1 MKKKILVLL
10 ALMCSCAAFTAC
22 GTTALDP
29 EDYCEVEVKGAN
41 GYGKVSLSVDYS
53 DLKDDIEDCL
63 GDDSTKKERQKAS
76 EFADE
81 IKFKVVSDQKDKLS
95 NGDVIEVEVDYDQE
109 DAKKDF
115 KFKFK
120 KDTFKYKVEDL
131 DDAEELDAFEGLDIK
146 YEGFSPSA
154 RYYLD
159 NSNCSDELRNYVY
172 YEIVDGPERVGNGDT
187 ITVKAICYDED
198 RLLDEGYVLSA
209 DKKDFIVSG
218 VEEGKIIDAFSD
230 IKIEYTG
237 ISPSAKANVDT
248 SACDDYIKNNVSYR
262 VENNGNLANG
272 DNVVITINYDES
284 KAEQNGVV
292 FPETEKTFVAEN
304 IPAYL
309 STLDGVKISELEDQ
323 YRDYA
328 TQRLANNDWYTGST
342 KKYIYDL
349 NGDSSCR
356 YTVEKFDIVPVKRIL
371 LTPKNFKD
379 SYTKS
384 RYSVVYRLDGK
395 YVKTDKNSWCE
406 CGIDKGETVNASFYI
421 EIKANNIAVNA
432 DGSINTD
439 NMSSIEYYIYWPD
452 EYDYKLS
459 LDTICEA
466 WRTKNASDF
475 NVSITDVASSAN
487 TSSETTEADNSE
499 EADEAE
505 ETEAS
510 EE

>member
-237 ISPSAKANVDT
+237 ISSSAKAN
-248 SACDDYIKNNVSYR
+248 ILK
-262 VENNGNLANG
+262 
-272 DNVVITINYDES
+272 IES
-284 KAEQNGVV
+284 
-292 FPETEKTFVAEN
+292 
-304 IPAYL
+304 
-309 STLDGVKISELEDQ
+309 
-323 YRDYA
+323 
-328 TQRLANNDWYTGST
+328 
-342 KKYIYDL
+342 
-349 NGDSSCR
+349 
-356 YTVEKFDIVPVKRIL
+356 
-371 LTPKNFKD
+371 
-379 SYTKS
+379 
-384 RYSVVYRLDGK
+384 
-395 YVKTDKNSWCE
+395 
-406 CGIDKGETVNASFYI
+406 
-421 EIKANNIAVNA
+421 
-432 DGSINTD
+432 
-439 NMSSIEYYIYWPD
+439 
-452 EYDYKLS
+452 
-459 LDTICEA
+459 
-466 WRTKNASDF
+466 
-475 NVSITDVASSAN
+475 
-487 TSSETTEADNSE
+487 
-499 EADEAE
+499 
-505 ETEAS
+505 
-510 EE
+510 